1 MAVVAM
7 PRVDSEKCNG
17 CGLCINICSCNALVL
32 VDNVAM
38 VVETSSCGW
47 CTECEEVCPNKAIS
61 CPFEIIIE
69 CPQD

>member
-1 MAVVAM
+1 MAVVEM
-7 PRVDSEKCNG
+7 PRVDPEKCNG

-38 VVETSSCGW
+38 VIETGSCGW
-47 CTECEEVCPNKAIS
+47 CTECEEVCPNQAIS

-69 CPQD
+69 CS